1 MNPLKSRQ
9 FNPDTLEGE
18 HNLVELLC
26 NFRAERLKA
35 GVLSGIVAGIAMQ
48 LFGMIYCAIQ
58 GMDLLAPTKIAAL
71 PVLGNSAMAFG
82 NTTGTLVGLIVFF
95 AYSIFHGM
103 THAHVT
109 GGNHRGALFG
119 MGLTWG
125 AFSWIFV
132 TCLFMPAFRSYY
144 EAEIPRG
151 VMFFAWIVWGISL
164 MSVMFFDRSKES
176 NSPRVI
182 PKNY

>member
-1 MNPLKSRQ
+1 MNPLKSRS

-26 NFRAERLKA
+26 NFRAVRLKA
-35 GVLSGIVAGIAMQ
+35 GVVSGIIAGIAMQ
-48 LFGMIYCAIQ
+48 VFGMIYCLVKGI
-58 GMDLLAPTKIAAL
+58 DVTAPMKIAAL
-71 PVLGNSAMAFG
+71 PVLGNSAMAYG
-82 NTTGTLVGLIVFF
+82 STSGIVVGLAVFF

-132 TCLFMPAFRSYY
+132 TCLFMPAFRDYY
-144 EAEIPRG
+144 AAEIPRG
-151 VMFFAWIVWGISL
+151 VMFFAWLVWGVAL
-164 MSVMFFDRSKES
+164 MSVMFFDRSPES
-176 NSPRVI
+176 NQPRKI
-182 PKNY
+182 RS